1 MKKKI
6 LLITLLSI
14 SAFGVFALSN
24 KFTIDSSKF
33 SFSKNYKQNA
43 VTNEFNKDYALTYNI
58 SSNNEELKEE
68 ITALSK
74 KVTYLLLGQGDM
86 TNESSLEYYERRNKY
101 LELKYAPEI
110 PKDPNSYSG
119 YDETSQEYKD
129 NILPSFAI
137 PQMFS
142 QLDELNITYNSIEA
156 IRVGIVDDYVISMVS
171 LPDATLK
178 QENNEEPMKYDTV
191 KTNLIMYY
199 YFKKLNDEYK
209 LYYLFGEG
217 TDDLSQ
223 YFGSIEDNEN
233 TKNLVIA
240 QNNDTKLREIY
251 DFSKADSLDENKL
264 NQIYSSNSKN
274 ILMLSAYYNTSL
286 VASANGVLISD
297 GLVVTTWNFLEKALI
312 NSQFFA
318 IKDNEG
324 NSYQIDGIVTANPE
338 TDLVVIKLK
347 DKVTATTT
355 LGNIDNVNINDA
367 VMTISSKSGVGLSL
381 QTGIVTSKD
390 GYIQSAI
397 PLTEA
402 DEGSPLY
409 NDAGQLIGINTAKAV
424 NTSVSLAIDVNAL
437 EEIKNKI
444 GSKDF
449 DSIKTV
455 SFNELKEKY
464 YYTNYNEEK
473 IVNSISDTKWQTFK
487 KIGDI
492 ENNIKLDLAKASYD
506 NNVVSLRYKNGISK
520 YINSMQ
526 LASSFKE
533 ELINSGYRETLNS
546 STKCIYV
553 SNDYKV
559 MIMDE
564 FDYLIIVMVKL

>member
-129 NILPSFAI
+129 SILSDFAI

-142 QLDELNITYNSIEA
+142 QLDELNITYNSIGA
-156 IRVGIVDDYVISMVS
+156 IRVGVVDDYVISMVS

-178 QENNEEPMKYDTV
+178 QENSEEPMKYDTV

-240 QNNDTKLREIY
+240 KNNDTKLREIY

-274 ILMLSAYYNTSL
+274 ILILSAYYNTSL

-397 PLTEA
+397 PLTET

-444 GSKDF
+444 GSKEF

-492 ENNIKLDLAKASYD
+492 ENNIKLELVKASYD

-533 ELINSGYRETLNS
+533 ELINTGYRETLNS

>member
-58 SSNNEELKEE
+58 SSSNEELKEE

-74 KVTYLLLGQGDM
+74 KVTYLLLGQGNM

-129 NILPSFAI
+129 SILPDFAI

-142 QLDELNITYNSIEA
+142 QLDELNITYNSIGA
-156 IRVGIVDDYVISMVS
+156 IRVGVVDDYVISMVS

-178 QENNEEPMKYDTV
+178 QENSEEPMKYDTV

-264 NQIYSSNSKN
+264 NQIYNSNSKN
-274 ILMLSAYYNTSL
+274 ILILSAYYNTSL

-355 LGNIDNVNINDA
+355 LGNINNVNINDA

-397 PLTEA
+397 PLTET

-409 NDAGQLIGINTAKAV
+409 NDSGQLIGINTAKAV

-444 GSKDF
+444 GSKEF

-492 ENNIKLDLAKASYD
+492 ENNIKLELVKASYD

-546 STKCIYV
+546 STKCIYI

>member
-58 SSNNEELKEE
+58 SSSNEELKEE

-129 NILPSFAI
+129 SILPDFAI

-142 QLDELNITYNSIEA
+142 QLDELNITYNSIGA
-156 IRVGIVDDYVISMVS
+156 IRVGVVDDYVISMVS

-178 QENNEEPMKYDTV
+178 QENSEEPMKYDTV

-274 ILMLSAYYNTSL
+274 ILILSAYYNTSL

-355 LGNIDNVNINDA
+355 LGNINNVNINDA

-397 PLTEA
+397 PLTET

-444 GSKDF
+444 GSKEF

-492 ENNIKLDLAKASYD
+492 ENNIKLELVKASYD

>member
-33 SFSKNYKQNA
+33 SFSKNYKQNS

-58 SSNNEELKEE
+58 SSGNEELKEE

-101 LELKYAPEI
+101 LELKYDPEI

-129 NILPSFAI
+129 SILSDFVI

-142 QLDELNITYNSIEA
+142 QLDELNITYNSIGA
-156 IRVGIVDDYVISMVS
+156 IRVGLVDDYVISMVS
-171 LPDATLK
+171 LPNATLK
-178 QENNEEPMKYDTV
+178 QENSEEPMKYDTV

-240 QNNDTKLREIY
+240 KNNDTKLREIY

-264 NQIYSSNSKN
+264 NQIYNSNSKN
-274 ILMLSAYYNTSL
+274 ILILSAYYNTSL

-355 LGNIDNVNINDA
+355 LGNIDNVNILDA

-397 PLTEA
+397 PLREA

-492 ENNIKLDLAKASYD
+492 ENNIKLDLVKASYD

-533 ELINSGYRETLNS
+533 ELINTGYRETLNS

>member
-6 LLITLLSI
+6 LLIILLSI

-129 NILPSFAI
+129 SILPDFAI

-142 QLDELNITYNSIEA
+142 QLDELNIIYNSIGA
-156 IRVGIVDDYVISMVS
+156 IRVGVVDDYVISMVS

-178 QENNEEPMKYDTV
+178 QENSEEPMKYDTV

-264 NQIYSSNSKN
+264 NQIYNSNSKN
-274 ILMLSAYYNTSL
+274 ILILSAYYNTSL

-397 PLTEA
+397 PLTET

-492 ENNIKLDLAKASYD
+492 ENNIKLDLVKASYD

-533 ELINSGYRETLNS
+533 ELINTGYRETLNS

>member
-142 QLDELNITYNSIEA
+142 QLDELNITYNSIGA
-156 IRVGIVDDYVISMVS
+156 IRVGVVDDYVISMVS

-437 EEIKNKI
+437 KEIKNKI
-444 GSKDF
+444 GSKEF

>member
-129 NILPSFAI
+129 SILPDFAI

-142 QLDELNITYNSIEA
+142 QLDELNITYNSIGA
-156 IRVGIVDDYVISMVS
+156 IRVGVVDDYVISMVS

-178 QENNEEPMKYDTV
+178 QENSEEPMKYDTV

-264 NQIYSSNSKN
+264 NQIYNSNSKN
-274 ILMLSAYYNTSL
+274 ILILSAYYNTSL

-355 LGNIDNVNINDA
+355 LGNINNVNINDA

-397 PLTEA
+397 PLTET

-444 GSKDF
+444 GSKEF
-449 DSIKTV
+449 DSIKAV

-492 ENNIKLDLAKASYD
+492 ENNIKLELVKASYD

-559 MIMDE
+559 MIMAE

>member
-33 SFSKNYKQNA
+33 SFSKNYKQNS

-58 SSNNEELKEE
+58 SSGNEELKEE

-101 LELKYAPEI
+101 LELKYDPEI
-110 PKDPNSYSG
+110 PKDSNSYSG

-129 NILPSFAI
+129 SILSDFVI

-142 QLDELNITYNSIEA
+142 QLDELNITYNSIGA
-156 IRVGIVDDYVISMVS
+156 IRVGVVDDYVISMVS
-171 LPDATLK
+171 LPNATLK
-178 QENNEEPMKYDTV
+178 QENSEEPMKYDTV

-264 NQIYSSNSKN
+264 NQIYNSNSKN
-274 ILMLSAYYNTSL
+274 ILILSAYYNTSL

-355 LGNIDNVNINDA
+355 LGNIDNVNILDA

-397 PLTEA
+397 PLRET

-492 ENNIKLDLAKASYD
+492 ENNIKLDLVKASYD

-533 ELINSGYRETLNS
+533 ELINTGYRETLNS

>member
-142 QLDELNITYNSIEA
+142 QLDELNITYNSIGA
-156 IRVGIVDDYVISMVS
+156 IRVGVVDDYVISMVS

-178 QENNEEPMKYDTV
+178 QENSEEPMKYDTV

-274 ILMLSAYYNTSL
+274 ILILSAYYNTSL

-355 LGNIDNVNINDA
+355 LGNINNVNINDA

-390 GYIQSAI
+390 GYVQSAI
-397 PLTEA
+397 PLTET

-444 GSKDF
+444 GSKEF

-492 ENNIKLDLAKASYD
+492 ENNIKLELVKASYD

>member
-142 QLDELNITYNSIEA
+142 QLDELNITYNSIGA
-156 IRVGIVDDYVISMVS
+156 IRVGVVDDYVISMVS

-274 ILMLSAYYNTSL
+274 ILLLSAYYNTSL

>member
-33 SFSKNYKQNA
+33 SFSKNYKQNS

-58 SSNNEELKEE
+58 SSDNEELKEE

-101 LELKYAPEI
+101 LELKYDPEI
-110 PKDPNSYSG
+110 PKDSNSYSG

-129 NILPSFAI
+129 SILSDFAI

-142 QLDELNITYNSIEA
+142 QLDELNITYNSIGA

-171 LPDATLK
+171 LPNATLK
-178 QENNEEPMKYDTV
+178 QENSEEPLKYDTV

-240 QNNDTKLREIY
+240 KNNDTKLREIY

-264 NQIYSSNSKN
+264 NQIYNSNSKN
-274 ILMLSAYYNTSL
+274 ILILSAYYNTSL

-347 DKVTATTT
+347 GKVTATTT
-355 LGNIDNVNINDA
+355 LGNINNVNIEDA

-381 QTGIVTSKD
+381 QTGIITSKD

-397 PLTEA
+397 PLTET

-455 SFNELKEKY
+455 SFNELKEKF

-492 ENNIKLDLAKASYD
+492 ENNIKLDLVKASYD

-533 ELINSGYRETLNS
+533 ELINIGYRETLNS

>member
-101 LELKYAPEI
+101 LELKYDPEI
-110 PKDPNSYSG
+110 PKDSNSYSG

-129 NILPSFAI
+129 SILPDFAI

-142 QLDELNITYNSIEA
+142 QLDELNIIYNSIGA
-156 IRVGIVDDYVISMVS
+156 IRVGVVDDYVISMVS

-178 QENNEEPMKYDTV
+178 QENSEEPMKYDTV

-264 NQIYSSNSKN
+264 NQIYNSNSKN
-274 ILMLSAYYNTSL
+274 ILVLSAYYNTSL

-355 LGNIDNVNINDA
+355 LGNINNVNINDA

-397 PLTEA
+397 PLTET

-444 GSKDF
+444 GSKEF

-492 ENNIKLDLAKASYD
+492 ENNIKLELVKASYD

>member
-33 SFSKNYKQNA
+33 SFSKNYKQNS

-58 SSNNEELKEE
+58 SSDNEELKEE

-110 PKDPNSYSG
+110 PKDSNSYSG

-129 NILPSFAI
+129 SILSDFAI

-142 QLDELNITYNSIEA
+142 QLDELNITYNSIGA

-178 QENNEEPMKYDTV
+178 QENSEEPMKYDTV

-233 TKNLVIA
+233 TKNLVIT

-264 NQIYSSNSKN
+264 NQIYNSNSKN
-274 ILMLSAYYNTSL
+274 ILILSAYYNTSL

-355 LGNIDNVNINDA
+355 LGNINNVNIEDA

-381 QTGIVTSKD
+381 QTGIITSKD

-397 PLTEA
+397 PLTET

-492 ENNIKLDLAKASYD
+492 ENNIKLDLVKASYD

>member
-129 NILPSFAI
+129 SILPDFAI

-142 QLDELNITYNSIEA
+142 QLDELNITYNSIGA
-156 IRVGIVDDYVISMVS
+156 IRVGVVDDYVISMVS

-178 QENNEEPMKYDTV
+178 QENSEEPMKYDTV

-264 NQIYSSNSKN
+264 NQIYNSNSKN
-274 ILMLSAYYNTSL
+274 ILILSAYYNTSL

-355 LGNIDNVNINDA
+355 LGNINNVNINDA

-397 PLTEA
+397 PLTET

-444 GSKDF
+444 GSKEF
-449 DSIKTV
+449 DSIKAV

-492 ENNIKLDLAKASYD
+492 ENNIKLELVKASYD

>member
-33 SFSKNYKQNA
+33 SFSKNYKQNS

-58 SSNNEELKEE
+58 SSGNEELKEE

-101 LELKYAPEI
+101 LELKYDPEI
-110 PKDPNSYSG
+110 PKDSNSYSG

-129 NILPSFAI
+129 SILSDFVI

-142 QLDELNITYNSIEA
+142 QLDELNITYNSIGA

-171 LPDATLK
+171 LPNATLK
-178 QENNEEPMKYDTV
+178 QENSEEPMKYDTV

-264 NQIYSSNSKN
+264 NQIYNSNSKN
-274 ILMLSAYYNTSL
+274 ILILSAYYNTSL
-286 VASANGVLISD
+286 VASANGVLIGD

-355 LGNIDNVNINDA
+355 LGNIDNVNILDA

-397 PLTEA
+397 PLRET

-492 ENNIKLDLAKASYD
+492 ENNIKLDLVKASYD

-533 ELINSGYRETLNS
+533 ELINTGYRETLNS

>member
-129 NILPSFAI
+129 SILPDFAI

-142 QLDELNITYNSIEA
+142 QLDELNIIYNSIGA
-156 IRVGIVDDYVISMVS
+156 IRVGVVDDYVISMVS

-178 QENNEEPMKYDTV
+178 QENSEEPMKYDTV

-264 NQIYSSNSKN
+264 NQIYNSNSKN
-274 ILMLSAYYNTSL
+274 ILILSAYYNTSL

-355 LGNIDNVNINDA
+355 LGNINNVNINDA

-397 PLTEA
+397 PLTET

-437 EEIKNKI
+437 EEVKNKI
-444 GSKDF
+444 GGKEF

-492 ENNIKLDLAKASYD
+492 ENNIKLELVKASYD

>member
-101 LELKYAPEI
+101 LELKYDPEI
-110 PKDPNSYSG
+110 PKDSNSYSG

-129 NILPSFAI
+129 SILPDFAI

-142 QLDELNITYNSIEA
+142 QLDELNIIYNSIGA
-156 IRVGIVDDYVISMVS
+156 IRVGVVDDYVISMVS

-178 QENNEEPMKYDTV
+178 QENSEEPMKYDTV

-264 NQIYSSNSKN
+264 NQIYNSNSKN
-274 ILMLSAYYNTSL
+274 ILILSAYYNTSL

-355 LGNIDNVNINDA
+355 LGNINNVNINDA

-397 PLTEA
+397 PLTET

-444 GSKDF
+444 GSKEF

-492 ENNIKLDLAKASYD
+492 ENNIKLELVKASYD